1 MTADD
6 HARAVRALE
15 AEFGELFSRTR
26 RLFAEAAERV
36 SPGMHPATY
45 RTLSTIVRRGPITAT
60 ELAEA
65 MTIDKSHISRM
76 VKDLTSAGFVQS
88 SPDPADGRVRL
99 LSATPFG
106 REKLEAAREPMRAT
120 FASALTDWSVAD
132 IDAFRGLLHA
142 LVEGIVP
149 DAAPREP

>member
-15 AEFGELFSRTR
+15 AEFGELFARTR
-26 RLFAEAAERV
+26 RLFMEAADRV
-36 SPGMHPATY
+36 TPGMHPATY

-60 ELAEA
+60 ELAET

-76 VKDLTSAGFVQS
+76 VKELTNAGLVQS
-88 SPDPADGRVRL
+88 DPDPADGRVRL

-106 REKLEAAREPMRAT
+106 REKLEGAREPMRAGFT
-120 FASALTDWSVAD
+120 SALMEWSVAD
-132 IDAFRGLLHA
+132 IDAFSGLLHA
-142 LVEGIVP
+142 LVEGIAP
-149 DAAPREP
+149 DAHTRDT